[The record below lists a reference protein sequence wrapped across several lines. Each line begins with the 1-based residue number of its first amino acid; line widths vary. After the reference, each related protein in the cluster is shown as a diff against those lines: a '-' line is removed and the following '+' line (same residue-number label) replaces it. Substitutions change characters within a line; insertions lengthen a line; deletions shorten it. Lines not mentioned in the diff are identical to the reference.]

1 MGIAILGDFFRF
13 CVFSPVFFEFCEALC
28 MRLVVVS
35 IESGMAVDADEG
47 RRPAAAISMIFKLFL
62 LESGVAVG
70 TDEGHHN
77 C

>member
-1 MGIAILGDFFRF
+1 
-13 CVFSPVFFEFCEALC
+13 